1 MIQTYSS
8 TQLRMLLVSLVV
20 ISACEIF
27 FALDVIEDVFGIGI
41 PVLRWFEHTT
51 VEIFVTIALGFAI
64 STIIHNI
71 RGLLQHQ
78 RHIEE
83 SVQVASGALHKV
95 ITEYFKQWKLTPSE
109 QEVALLLFKGFSTQE
124 IADLRNTKLGT
135 VKNQS
140 SSIYQKAEVKNRNEL
155 FALFVE
161 ELLGDSVQGDVK
173 NA

>member
-1 MIQTYSS
+1 MIQTYSP
-8 TQLRMLLVSLVV
+8 TQLRMLVVSLVV

-27 FALDVIEDVFGIGI
+27 FILDVLEDVFGFGM

-51 VEIFVTIALGFAI
+51 IEIFVTIALGFSI

-71 RGLLQHQ
+71 RSLLLHQ
-78 RHIEE
+78 RSIEE
-83 SVQVASGALHKV
+83 SVQIASGDLHKV
-95 ITEYFKQWKLTPSE
+95 ISEYFKQWKLTPSE

-124 IADLRNTKLGT
+124 IADLRKTKLGT

-161 ELLGDSVQGDVK
+161 ELLGDSIQGDAK
-173 NA
+173 SA

>member
-1 MIQTYSS
+1 
-8 TQLRMLLVSLVV
+8 MLVASLVV

-27 FALDVIEDVFGIGI
+27 FVLDVLDDIFVFGI
-41 PVLRWFEHTT
+41 PLLNWFDHTA

-64 STIIHNI
+64 STIVHNI
-71 RGLLQHQ
+71 RSLLQHQ

-83 SVQVASGALHKV
+83 TVQAASGHLHEV
-95 ITEYFKQWKLTPSE
+95 IAEYFKQWKLTPSE
-109 QEVALLLFKGFSTQE
+109 KEVAMLLFKGFSTQE
-124 IADLRNTKLGT
+124 IADLRNTKIGT

-161 ELLGDSVQGDVK
+161 ELLGNTSISI
-173 NA
+173 